1 VADVIIIGGGIA
13 GLCSGMLLARDGHRV
28 RILDRDPAPP
38 PAGPDDRW
46 AAWERRGVTQ
56 FRQLH
61 GFLPRFRQLLDAE
74 LPDVVPAL
82 IADGALHANRVASL
96 PEAMTGGLRPGD
108 ERFAHVTGRRPVVE
122 GTIARL
128 ASQEPG
134 LEIRRGVAV
143 RGLLTGTPTLAGVPH
158 VIGVVTAGG
167 DEMYADL
174 VVDAG
179 GRRSPI
185 PSWLAELGE
194 RGPVEHADDDGFVYY
209 ARHFRSP
216 DGTVPAAKAP
226 PQQPYDSVTLVT
238 LPADNGTWG
247 VAIVASAADKA
258 LRALRRV
265 DVFDRI
271 VRSYPLAAHWVD
283 GEPLTDVD
291 VFARIEDRH
300 RQYWVDDQPVVTGL
314 VAVGDAWAC
323 TNPSLGRGATIGLR
337 HVVALRDVLA
347 EATPRSP
354 VELVERFAV
363 ETAATVEPLYH
374 DAVDFSRH
382 RLAEIDAQI
391 AGRPYETDD
400 LAWRLGQA
408 LRHASTRDPDLLRAF
423 ISVATLLERGVDVF
437 RQPGVAE
444 KALALG
450 TPSAPPGPGRED
462 LLELLA
468 A

>member
-1 VADVIIIGGGIA
+1 MADVIIIGGGIT

-46 AAWERRGVTQ
+46 SDWERRGVTQ

-74 LPDVVPAL
+74 LPEVVPAL
-82 IADGALHANRVASL
+82 IADGALHGNRITAL
-96 PEAMTGGLRPGD
+96 PDTLTGGWRIGD

-143 RGLLTGTPTLAGVPH
+143 RGLLTGTPARADVPH
-158 VIGVVTAGG
+158 VAGVITAGG

-179 GRRSPI
+179 GRRSPA
-185 PSWLAELGE
+185 PGWLVELGG
-194 RGPVEHADDDGFVYY
+194 RPPVEHMDDDGFVYY
-209 ARHFRSP
+209 SRHFRSP
-216 DGTVPAAKAP
+216 DGSVPVSKAP
-226 PQQPYDSVTLVT
+226 PVQPYETLTIVT

-258 LRALRRV
+258 MREARRS
-265 DVFDRI
+265 DVFDR
-271 VRSYPLAAHWVD
+271 VLRSYPLVAHWLD
-283 GEPLTDVD
+283 GEPLTDVE
-291 VFARIEDRH
+291 VFARIEDRQ
-300 RQYWVDDQPVVTGL
+300 RQYWFDDQPVVTGL
-314 VAVGDAWAC
+314 LAVGDAWAC
-323 TNPSLGRGATIGLR
+323 TNPSLGRGASIGLR
-337 HVVALRDVLA
+337 HAVALRDVLA

-354 VELVERFAV
+354 VELVERFAI
-363 ETAATVEPLYH
+363 ETAVTVEPLFH
-374 DAVDFSRH
+374 DAVAFSRH

-400 LAWRLGQA
+400 MGWKLGQA
-408 LRHASTRDPDLLRAF
+408 LRYASTRDPDLLRAF
-423 ISVATLLERGVDVF
+423 ISITTLLERGVDVF

-444 KALALG
+444 KAVALG
-450 TPSAPPGPGRED
+450 SPSPAPGPGRAE

>member
-1 VADVIIIGGGIA
+1 MADVIIIGGGIT
-13 GLCSGMLLARDGHRV
+13 GLCGGMLLARDGHRV

-46 AAWERRGVTQ
+46 SGWERRGVTQ

-82 IADGALHANRVASL
+82 IADGALHGNRVAAL
-96 PEAMTGGLRPGD
+96 PEALTGGLRPGD

-143 RGLLTGTPTLAGVPH
+143 RGLVTGTPALAGVPH
-158 VIGVVTAGG
+158 VMGVITDGG

-179 GRRSPI
+179 GRRSPT
-185 PSWLAELGE
+185 PYWLAELGG
-194 RGPVEHADDDGFVYY
+194 RPPVEHMDDDGFVYY
-209 ARHFRSP
+209 TRHFRSP
-216 DGTVPAAKAP
+216 DGSVPVAKAP
-226 PQQPYDSVTLVT
+226 PQQPYESLTLVT

-258 LRALRRV
+258 MRAARRA
-265 DVFDRI
+265 DVFER
-271 VRSYPLAAHWVD
+271 VLRSYPLAAHWLD
-283 GEPLTDVD
+283 GEPLSEVE

-300 RQYWVDDQPVVTGL
+300 RQYWVDDRPVATGV

-323 TNPSLGRGATIGLR
+323 TNPSLGRGASIGLR
-337 HVVALRDVLA
+337 HAVALRDVLA

-354 VELVERFAV
+354 VELVERFAS
-363 ETAATVEPLYH
+363 ETAATVEPLFH
-374 DAVDFSRH
+374 DAVTFSRH
-382 RLAEIDAQI
+382 RLAEIEAQI
-391 AGRPYETDD
+391 AGHPYETDD
-400 LAWRLGQA
+400 VGWKLGQA
-408 LRHASTRDPDLLRAF
+408 LRSASTRDPELLRAF
-423 ISVATLLERGVDVF
+423 ISVTTLLERGVDVF

-444 KALALG
+444 KTLALG
-450 TPSAPPGPGRED
+450 SPTPPPGPGREE

>member
-1 VADVIIIGGGIA
+1 MADVIIIGGGIA

-46 AAWERRGVTQ
+46 AGWERRGVTQ

-74 LPDVVPAL
+74 LPEVVPAL
-82 IADGALHANRVASL
+82 IADGALHGNRVASL

-108 ERFAHVTGRRPVVE
+108 ERFAFVTGRRPVVE

-143 RGLLTGTPTLAGVPH
+143 RGLLTGTPTLDGVPH

-167 DEMYADL
+167 DEMFADL

-226 PQQPYDSVTLVT
+226 PVQPYDSVTLVT

-265 DVFDRI
+265 DVFDRV

-300 RQYWVDDQPVVTGL
+300 RRV
-314 VAVGDAWAC
+314 
-323 TNPSLGRGATIGLR
+323 LGR
-337 HVVALRDVLA
+337 
-347 EATPRSP
+347 RS
-354 VELVERFAV
+354 
-363 ETAATVEPLYH
+363 TG
-374 DAVDFSRH
+374 RH
-382 RLAEIDAQI
+382 RSRG
-391 AGRPYETDD
+391 GR
-400 LAWRLGQA
+400 
-408 LRHASTRDPDLLRAF
+408 
-423 ISVATLLERGVDVF
+423 
-437 RQPGVAE
+437 
-444 KALALG
+444 
-450 TPSAPPGPGRED
+450 
-462 LLELLA
+462 
-468 A
+468 